1 MGDEPNPATFLPKG
15 RLRATEPCETASMAS
30 GATWWAVAHSE
41 EVGGTKPISVDI
53 GDQPVVLW
61 RDAGGVVRALED
73 RCPHRRAPLSLGCVL
88 ASGMIQCGYHGW
100 TYDGANGRLVD
111 IPNLKGE
118 QKYPPTY
125 RAAAFAVEESGG
137 FVRVCLDPKA
147 SAPSPSAVSL
157 PLSGSTDVTIAHDQF
172 VAALFDDPGL
182 VIAIRG
188 VRFSPYLMAEL
199 HVADGRLVLER
210 NCQWASPHWP
220 APFSSDFPISLR
232 ISTDPVTGQSDLLLR
247 DAAFNRLLEATLAPV
262 PAARGVT
269 QVRWRARLGD
279 QRPGIMAKLL
289 GVGAPFAVRPAI
301 EGAALRVLKP
311 SASILAEDLRRQVNA
326 ETIEGADHA

>member
-1 MGDEPNPATFLPKG
+1 MGDEPKRTAFLPKG
-15 RLRATEPCETASMAS
+15 RFRATDPCQTASMARGS
-30 GATWWAVAHSE
+30 TWWAVARSE
-41 EVGGTKPISVDI
+41 EVGGTKPINVDI

-88 ASGMIQCGYHGW
+88 GNGMIQCGYHGW

-125 RAAAFAVEESGG
+125 RALAFAVAESGG
-137 FVRVCLDPKA
+137 FVRVSLDPKA
-147 SAPSPSAVSL
+147 AAPDPSPANL
-157 PLSGSTDVTIAHDQF
+157 PLSGTADVTIDHAQF

-188 VRFSPYLMAEL
+188 VRFTPYLMAEL
-199 HVADGRLVLER
+199 HLADQKLVLER

-232 ISTDPVTGQSDLLLR
+232 IATDPVTGESDLLLR
-247 DAAFNRLLEATLAPV
+247 DTAFNRLLEVTLAPV
-262 PAARGVT
+262 PGARGVT
-269 QVRWRARLGD
+269 QVRWRARLGE

-289 GVGAPFAVRPAI
+289 GAGAPFAVRSAI
-301 EGAALRVLKP
+301 DGAALRVLKP
-311 SASILAEDLRRQVNA
+311 SASILAEDLRREA
-326 ETIEGADHA
+326 TEGADHA

>member
-1 MGDEPNPATFLPKG
+1 MGDAPALLSGLPKG
-15 RLRATEPCETASMAS
+15 RFPATEPCESASMTS
-30 GATWWAVAHSE
+30 GATWWAVARSE
-41 EVGGTKPISVDI
+41 EVAGTKPISVDI

-147 SAPSPSAVSL
+147 TAPEPSDASL
-157 PLSGSTDVTIAHDQF
+157 PLSGTANVSVGHDQF

-199 HVADGRLVLER
+199 HLADGRLVLER

-232 ISTDPVTGQSDLLLR
+232 ISTDPATGQSDLLLR
-247 DAAFNRLLEATLAPV
+247 DAGFNRLLEATVAPV

-269 QVRWRARLGD
+269 QVRWRARLGVK
-279 QRPGIMAKLL
+279 RPGVMARLL
-289 GVGAPFAVRPAI
+289 GAGAPFAVRPAI
-301 EGAALRVLKP
+301 DGAALRVLKP
-311 SASILAEDLRRQVNA
+311 SASIHAEDLRRQVSQ
-326 ETIEGADHA
+326 GANHA

>member
-1 MGDEPNPATFLPKG
+1 
-15 RLRATEPCETASMAS
+15 MANA
-30 GATWWAVAHSE
+30 ATWWAVARSE
-41 EVGGTKPISVDI
+41 EVVGTKPISVDI
-53 GDQPVVLW
+53 GGQPVVLW

-125 RAAAFAVEESGG
+125 RALAFGVVESGG

-147 SAPSPSAVSL
+147 PAPQASSADL
-157 PLSGSTDVTIAHDQF
+157 PLSGSADVTVSHAAF
-172 VAALFDDPGL
+172 VDALFDDPGL

-188 VRFSPYLMAEL
+188 VRFSPYPMSEL
-199 HVADGRLVLER
+199 HVEGGRLVLER

-232 ISTDPVTGQSDLLLR
+232 IATDPVTGESDLVLR
-247 DAAFNRLLEATLAPV
+247 DAGFDRLLEATLAPV

-269 QVRWRARLGD
+269 QVRWRARLGE
-279 QRPGIMAKLL
+279 QRHGLMARLL
-289 GVGAPFAVRPAI
+289 GAGAPFAVRPAI
-301 EGAALRVLKP
+301 DGAALRVLKP
-311 SASILAEDLRRQVNA
+311 SASILAEDLRQQIIAR
-326 ETIEGADHA
+326 IDEGADHA

>member
-1 MGDEPNPATFLPKG
+1 MGEVVALRNLPKG
-15 RLRATEPCETASMAS
+15 RLRARERCETAGMAS
-30 GATWWAVAHSE
+30 EATWWAVARSE
-41 EVGGTKPISVDI
+41 EVGGAKPINVDI
-53 GDQPVVLW
+53 GEQPVVLW

-88 ASGMIQCGYHGW
+88 GNGMIQCGYHGW

-125 RAAAFAVEESGG
+125 RALAFGVAESGG
-137 FVRVCLDPKA
+137 FVRVSLDAKA
-147 SAPSPSAVSL
+147 PAPVPLDASL
-157 PLSGSTDVTIAHDQF
+157 PLSGTAIVTIDHGQF
-172 VAALFDDPGL
+172 VDALFDDPGL
-182 VIAIRG
+182 VIAVRG

-232 ISTDPVTGQSDLLLR
+232 ISTDAVTGESELLVR
-247 DAAFNRLLEATLAPV
+247 DAAFNRLLEAIVAPV

-279 QRPGIMAKLL
+279 KRPGVMAKLL
-289 GVGAPFAVRPAI
+289 GAGTPFAVRSAI

-311 SASILAEDLRRQVNA
+311 SASIHAGNLRRQVNPPA
-326 ETIEGADHA
+326 SEGVDHG